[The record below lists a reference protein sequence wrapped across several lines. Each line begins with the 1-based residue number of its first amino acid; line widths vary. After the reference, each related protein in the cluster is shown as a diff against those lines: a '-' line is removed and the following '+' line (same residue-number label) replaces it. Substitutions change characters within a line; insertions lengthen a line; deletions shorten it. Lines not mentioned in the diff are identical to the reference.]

1 MYFLVDDRYVYH
13 NDRYMTGTCV
23 YDSLTCV
30 CTCVSVTD
38 KCTATRT
45 VHMYTVHI
53 NTGREFMVHSV
64 LICPSCQPP
73 EKTRK
78 LPNFG
83 LKLMFSTHFILS

>member
-1 MYFLVDDRYVYH
+1 MCFLVDDDRYVYH
-13 NDRYMTGTCV
+13 KDRYMTGTCV

-64 LICPSCQPP
+64 SCGHQALQFSSAQAANLRKKHGNSLI
-73 EKTRK
+73 
-78 LPNFG
+78 LG
-83 LKLMFSTHFILS
+83 